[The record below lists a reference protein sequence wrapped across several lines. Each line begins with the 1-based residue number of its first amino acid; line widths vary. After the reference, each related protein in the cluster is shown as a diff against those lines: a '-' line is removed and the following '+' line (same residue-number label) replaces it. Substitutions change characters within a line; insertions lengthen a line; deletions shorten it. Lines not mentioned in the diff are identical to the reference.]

1 MTLQECEK
9 NIGRYVTYIPF
20 EGCDNSLRERGI
32 ITSVN
37 EKYVFVRYGNDCI
50 SKSTNPDDLILG

>member
-1 MTLQECEK
+1 MTLQECKES
-9 NIGRYVTYIPF
+9 IGRYVTYIPF
-20 EGCDNSLRERGI
+20 EGRDISLQERGI

-37 EKYVFVRYGNDCI
+37 EKYAFVRYGNDCI